1 MGKKFS
7 RYVIVFLFVSL
18 STVVHLVGT
27 RAHSESSEY
36 SELVEVCSGSIVYV
50 SRSMNRVLCNG
61 EVRKVLG
68 FEPYSANLS
77 YSANLEDCYC
87 PNCCSGRCAVI
98 VICDAVPEGISAS
111 ESDDCECGLR
121 RENNSDQSDLCRLW
135 ISCED

>member
-1 MGKKFS
+1 MGKKFL

-27 RAHSESSEY
+27 RAHSKSSEY

-61 EVRKVLG
+61 EVRRILR
-68 FEPYSANLS
+68 FEP

-87 PNCCSGRCAVI
+87 PNCCGGRCAVI
-98 VICDAVPEGISAS
+98 VSCDPVPEGISAS
-111 ESDDCECGLR
+111 YSDDCGCGSR
-121 RENNSDQSDLCRLW
+121 REINSSQTDLCRLW